1 MLGMA
6 RAFRWIGVTL
16 GCLILVAIAAFVI
29 ARMRGPS
36 EEEKAALALLEEPAA
51 PVGQNAFAA
60 LWLMPYPV
68 PEAELEAVLAEDVR
82 RFSQRPIV
90 SQAEADALPAFTSIA
105 GKQYP
110 ADSEPDRARYCKWRS
125 GDCLSKVR
133 AEPEAYARLLG
144 ADAALLARA
153 TAISRYGH
161 VRSPFP
167 QRMDVPFPSYHH
179 LSLPL
184 TRHAYSFVTGDADA
198 ALNGAC
204 RDISTARMLIVHGD
218 NLISSMIGAAML
230 QGNVGLLADMLAELP
245 TEHPLPSSCT
255 TALAPAPS
263 DEFSACPAMRR
274 EARLVFGS
282 MREINSSDNPT
293 GKAWQA
299 PLFPIFYDHDKT
311 VARMAPRLAWYCGK
325 EAESAIAAD
334 LSVQASPASGAS
346 FACVDNFIGCVL
358 ADAGD
363 ASFDEYQH
371 RLQDAGLR
379 LKVMST
385 IVWLRDQPRD
395 KSTAARLAR
404 RPQSMRSPAR
414 EVRISEDGTSL
425 EIDLFDDRDGPT
437 WQLPLPAS
445 RLPVATTSL

>member
-1 MLGMA
+1 
-6 RAFRWIGVTL
+6 V
-16 GCLILVAIAAFVI
+16 
-29 ARMRGPS
+29 
-36 EEEKAALALLEEPAA
+36 
-51 PVGQNAFAA
+51 
-60 LWLMPYPV
+60 
-68 PEAELEAVLAEDVR
+68 
-82 RFSQRPIV
+82 
-90 SQAEADALPAFTSIA
+90 
-105 GKQYP
+105 
-110 ADSEPDRARYCKWRS
+110 
-125 GDCLSKVR
+125 
-133 AEPEAYARLLG
+133 AYARLLE
-144 ADAALLARA
+144 ADAELLARA
-153 TAISRYGH
+153 AAISRYGH

-263 DEFSACPAMRR
+263 DEFSACPAMRG
-274 EARLVFGS
+274 EARFVFES

-299 PLFPIFYDHDKT
+299 PLFPILYDHDKT

-325 EAESAIAAD
+325 EAKAAIATD
-334 LSVQASPASGAS
+334 RPVQTPPASDAS
-346 FACVDNFIGCVL
+346 LGCADNFIGCVL
-358 ADAGD
+358 ADAGN

-371 RLQDAGLR
+371 RLQDAVLR

-395 KSTAARLAR
+395 ESTAARLAR

-445 RLPVATTSL
+445 RLPVANTSL